1 MANRFVPAAN
11 STSGASGFADT
22 GNGGINRLQSLQRDW
37 TKQLAPSGISRR
49 SPTIP
54 PSVIFPVLVLLLIS
68 VTFGSRGEGR
78 GIDSQSAIRLA
89 GYGLAAVSV
98 LFALGLRQLTLN
110 WSMLS
115 WLLVPIFIIG
125 TALYALEPTFA
136 LAAGLAHLALLL
148 FAWRLV
154 ARLGQLR
161 IALALVIAGLI
172 IGALSVYAYF
182 FWPEIGQAS
191 AALAGSDVGI
201 RMRGVTA
208 QPNSLGV
215 ISALTILLA
224 VMHFRAFTIRQRVLV
239 GVAIL
244 MASFCLIY
252 SDSRTNI
259 AALALCLLLWVV
271 CRANAAINLFVVAG
285 IALSACLVTVF
296 VPDVSAYLSRSGSSE
311 EIASLNGRSRIWDV
325 AWEHI
330 YAHPFLGQGYGS
342 SRLLLPQDDRLFDA
356 ALNTH
361 NLYLE
366 LLVSG
371 GIALLALFVLA
382 VAIALIRSARARR
395 VDGMIALLF
404 FLIRGIAEVAPYGGL
419 PSLPAF
425 AFYFAVAVCIA
436 SAQSPHRRATKSL
449 KPEFNR
455 YPRGGDALAL
465 PARR

>member
-1 MANRFVPAAN
+1 MANRFVPASN
-11 STSGASGFADT
+11 STSGASRFADP
-22 GNGGINRLQSLQRDW
+22 GNGGMNRLQYLQRDR
-37 TKQLAPSGISRR
+37 TKQLAPPSGISLR

-54 PSVIFPVLVLLLIS
+54 LSVIFPVLVLLLIS
-68 VTFGSRGEGR
+68 MTFGSGGEGR
-78 GIDSQSAIRLA
+78 GIDKQSAIRLA

-161 IALALVIAGLI
+161 TVLAIVIAGLI

-182 FWPEIGQAS
+182 FWPDIGQAS
-191 AALAGSDVGI
+191 VALAGSDVGI

-224 VMHFRAFTIRQRVLV
+224 VMHFRAFTTRQRVLV

-244 MASFCLIY
+244 IASLCLVY

-259 AALALCLLLWVV
+259 AALALCLLLWVI
-271 CRANAAINLFVVAG
+271 CRANAAINLFAVAG
-285 IALSACLVTVF
+285 IALAACLVTVF
-296 VPDVSAYLSRSGSSE
+296 VPNVGAYLSRSGSSE

-330 YAHPFLGQGYGS
+330 YAHPFLGQGYGA

-371 GIALLALFVLA
+371 GITLLALFVLA

-395 VDGMIALLF
+395 IDAMIALLF
-404 FLIRGIAEVAPYGGL
+404 FLMIGVAESTSFSGL
-419 PSLPAF
+419 PLFGAFVLYTAVALGTASRESQQARSVRRHFAPPAF
-425 AFYFAVAVCIA
+425 
-436 SAQSPHRRATKSL
+436 S
-449 KPEFNR
+449 
-455 YPRGGDALAL
+455 YPTESVR
-465 PARR
+465 